1 MPLKISNI
9 RLPVEEP
16 ESSLADAV
24 ARRLGIKSDEM
35 TQWRILRKSL
45 DARSRTGLRFVYS
58 AVVHLPEEN
67 WRFAGNDAPAA
78 DIQWF
83 APSRFEE
90 PLSGEQPLVERP
102 IVVGSGPAGLLAGYY
117 LALRGYAPLILER
130 GLPVKERVPAVRA
143 FDGGG
148 DLDEENNYLFGEGG
162 AGCFSDGKL
171 TCRMTGPDVDW
182 VLQRFIECGGRQ
194 SIVYEYR
201 PHLGSNRLPL
211 ICRNFRRHIESLG
224 GEYRFGCRLEGLEI
238 VDGQIRGVRS
248 SSGNI
253 TTRAVILAIGHS
265 ARDTYQMLFEA
276 GIPLSAKAFQ
286 LGLRIE
292 HPQED
297 VNNQKYGRPEY
308 VDLLGAADYSLIARA
323 HRDVFTFCM
332 CAGGTVIPSVSEPGM
347 FCTNGMSNSRHDT
360 PFANSGIVA
369 TLSPEEFGSPHPLAG
384 MEVQRHFE
392 SAAFQLA
399 GGDYRCPIQRADDFV
414 ACRNSNPKCRLPS
427 SYRRRVRTSRLEAI
441 IPPAIAHAIR
451 AGLPIM
457 DRKWHGNFLREAV
470 LVGPEMRGSS
480 PVRLD
485 REPQS
490 RQSPG
495 IAGLFPV
502 GEGAGFAGGIV
513 SAAVD
518 GLISAKALV
527 RRFAPLASRTL

>member
-67 WRFAGNDAPAA
+67 WRFAGNNAPAA

-171 TCRMTGPDVDW
+171 TCRMGGPDVDW
-182 VLQRFIECGGRQ
+182 VLQRMIECGGRP
-194 SIVYEYR
+194 SIVYDYR
-201 PHLGSNRLPL
+201 PHLGSNRLPM
-211 ICRNFRRHIESLG
+211 ICRNFRRKIEELG
-224 GEYRFGCRLEGLEI
+224 GEYRFNCRVERLDISDGRVRGLAT
-238 VDGQIRGVRS
+238 
-248 SSGNI
+248 SSGYI
-253 TTRAVILAIGHS
+253 PTSAVMLAIGHS
-265 ARDTYQMLFEA
+265 ARDTYEMLFDV
-276 GIPLSAKAFQ
+276 GVPISPKAFQ

-292 HPQED
+292 HSQAQI
-297 VNNQKYGRPEY
+297 NHHKYGRREY
-308 VDLLGAADYSLIARA
+308 LEMLGAAD
-323 HRDVFTFCM
+323 
-332 CAGGTVIPSVSEPGM
+332 
-347 FCTNGMSNSRHDT
+347 
-360 PFANSGIVA
+360 
-369 TLSPEEFGSPHPLAG
+369 
-384 MEVQRHFE
+384 
-392 SAAFQLA
+392 
-399 GGDYRCPIQRADDFV
+399 
-414 ACRNSNPKCRLPS
+414 
-427 SYRRRVRTSRLEAI
+427 
-441 IPPAIAHAIR
+441 
-451 AGLPIM
+451 
-457 DRKWHGNFLREAV
+457 
-470 LVGPEMRGSS
+470 
-480 PVRLD
+480 
-485 REPQS
+485 
-490 RQSPG
+490 
-495 IAGLFPV
+495 
-502 GEGAGFAGGIV
+502 
-513 SAAVD
+513 
-518 GLISAKALV
+518 
-527 RRFAPLASRTL
+527 